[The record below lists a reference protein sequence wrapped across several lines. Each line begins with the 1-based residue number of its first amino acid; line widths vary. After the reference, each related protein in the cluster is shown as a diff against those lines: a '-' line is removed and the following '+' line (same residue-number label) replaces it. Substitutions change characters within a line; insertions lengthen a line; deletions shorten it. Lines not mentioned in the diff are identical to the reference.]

1 MWTRAK
7 YFVSNADV
15 DEGDLEVLKV
25 PYFSLLFNYGQGRT
39 TPNQCNLVHVAPTF
53 KNPEV
58 KSELQLWSQLVWR
71 PGYLLAKHPLPAPF
85 TLFHSASI
93 VLCR

>member
-39 TPNQCNLVHVAPTF
+39 TPNQCNLVHVAPTSM
-53 KNPEV
+53 NPEV
-58 KSELQLWSQLVWR
+58 ESEPQLWSQLVWR
-71 PGYLLAKHPLPAPF
+71 LGYLLAKHLLPALF
-85 TLFHSASI
+85 TLLPSACI